1 MDIKRVITRT
11 TITKGDADNGRFSCV
26 FELEGH
32 NYTRNEDG
40 VIYYRGEKVFFVG
53 VCCNK
58 EDFVERV
65 ARDMRY
71 RGLLRP
77 KHKQK
82 TKKVRA

>member
-1 MDIKRVITRT
+1 MDIKRIITRT
-11 TITKGDADNGRFSCV
+11 TITKGDDENGRFSCH
-26 FELEGH
+26 FEREGH
-32 NYTRNEDG
+32 IYTRNEDG
-40 VIYYRGEKVFFVG
+40 VIYYKRDKTYFVG

-77 KHKQK
+77 RGKKHH
-82 TKKVRA
+82 